1 MENQELKNNFIL
13 QSLDEIMSDRY
24 GVYAKY
30 IIQQRALPDARDGL
44 KPVQRRIL
52 YSMYELGLT
61 NDKPF
66 KKSARVVGD
75 VIGKYHPHGD
85 SSIYEAMVRMSQE
98 WKMNVPLI
106 QMHGNKGSIDD
117 DPAAAMRYTEARLSK
132 ISSLLLENIKKE
144 TVSFSLNFDDSEQ
157 EPTVLPALFP
167 NLLVNGAKGIA
178 AGFATEMPPHNLGE
192 ILEGIIAKIKN
203 PNIKIEKLSE
213 IIKGPDFPTG
223 GIIYGSEGI
232 KEAFL
237 TGRGR
242 ITITSKYEVNKDQ
255 IIITEIPYGV
265 IKSKLVRQI
274 DEINLDKNISG
285 MNEVRD
291 ETNRDG
297 IKIVI
302 DLDKGVDA
310 SKIMKFLMQKTEL
323 QLYYS
328 YNNIAIHNRAPV
340 LMNIHDMIE
349 AFLAHAKEIEK
360 NKINFDLA
368 KFLKR
373 LEIINGYIKLT
384 KINDQ
389 VIEMIRNSE
398 GSRSGVIKNLILNFN
413 FSPLQAESI
422 ANMRLYKLSKTDIQ
436 EFLDEK
442 IELDKTIN
450 FLQNLLENEN
460 DFNKEMIRIF
470 KEIKK
475 LYAVPR
481 KTEIKEQLL
490 KLNVSLSELIQSEDT
505 YVGISRDGYIKR
517 FNQKIYSSNEIQNYF
532 LKDDDA
538 IIFLKKI
545 STTGKLLLFSN
556 KGNYFSISVFKIDE
570 DKWKNLGVHLND
582 FATMDSDEF
591 IIKVLYIDDFSKNL
605 SIILVSK
612 EGYGKK
618 VLLEN
623 FEVTREN
630 KSYSTF
636 KFKKPNDEIIN
647 VFLTNDRL
655 DILFVASDLS
665 IYKFSEN
672 DFKTYGIRASGT
684 KLVETT
690 KNKIFISAAVAYNK
704 SENLFFI
711 SEKGYAKKISSD
723 KLSLNY
729 SSNKKTFIATP
740 TKIRKQVIKAIFN
753 FVEDINIAIKTMD
766 STIIINTN
774 EIRETESL
782 MNLNTKNIFGAASL
796 AKIITMKESKK
807 VDFKNEAKKEQLL
820 PEATIDKFSFED
832 NDESIFEKASE
843 AINKIS
849 LFDLDNLLKK
859 KK

>member
-475 LYAVPR
+475 LYALPR

-807 VDFKNEAKKEQLL
+807 GDFKNEAKKEQLL
-820 PEATIDKFSFED
+820 PEAKIDKFSFED